1 MIFIKLNN
9 IFKRSL
15 VKETFIYTATD
26 TFGKAVGF
34 LILPV
39 ITYYLPPDEMGMATN
54 FSVLMTI
61 VSLIAGQAM
70 VNSLPYFFYEQNK
83 AQNSQLISNLF
94 FICFATCAIL
104 GVFSIIF
111 SDVIEE
117 YLKLSIKI
125 QALAVIAVIANLTV
139 NAGLILIRL
148 ENKSISFAKL
158 GIIQVFL
165 HLILIVLFVILLNL
179 GGHGKIYSE
188 AGTAILMAIVHMVFM
203 IKKGYVHLKIDNR
216 TINRLLKFGIPLLP
230 HSLSFWLKGGM
241 DKIFITTFCGL
252 SVNGIYSM
260 ALTITSLYTIVTN
273 AFFNSYTPYLL
284 KKLATIT
291 ESNEKEVKLKI
302 VKLSYLLIG
311 CFFLLA
317 VLSIFVGWII
327 LEFIVNEKYKESFYL
342 LPGLILGLYIYAI
355 YSFSIQF
362 VYKMKKTFALGCIT
376 FAGSVIQMGLS
387 YLFIKHFGVM
397 GAVFSSI
404 IGTLIISISVFIL
417 SYKVYPMPW
426 FNFKR

>member
-1 MIFIKLNN
+1 MTLLKFDN

-15 VKETFIYTATD
+15 VKETFVYTATD

-34 LILPV
+34 LLLPV
-39 ITYYLPPDEMGMATN
+39 VSYYLPPDEMGMATN

-70 VNSLPYFFYEQNK
+70 VNSLPYFFYEQSK
-83 AQNSQLISNLF
+83 EQNRQLISNLF
-94 FICFATCAIL
+94 FICFVTCAIL
-104 GVFSIIF
+104 GIFAVIF
-111 SDVIEE
+111 SDIVEE

-148 ENKSISFAKL
+148 ENKAISFAKL
-158 GIIQVFL
+158 GILQVIL
-165 HLILIVLFVILLNL
+165 HLILVVLFVILLNL

-188 AGTAILMAIVHMVFM
+188 AGSAILMAIVHMAIMVR
-203 IKKGYVHLKIDNR
+203 KGYVDLRIDKE
-216 TINRLLKFGIPLLP
+216 TINKLLRFGIPLLP
-230 HSLSFWLKGGM
+230 HSLSFWFKGGM
-241 DKIFITTFCGL
+241 DKIFITTYCGL
-252 SVNGIYSM
+252 SMNGIYSM

-273 AFFNSYTPYLL
+273 AFFNAYTPYLQ
-284 KKLATIT
+284 KKLSTINV
-291 ESNEKEVKLKI
+291 SNEKEIKLKI

-317 VLSIFVGWII
+317 VFSIFVGWII
-327 LEFIVNEKYKESFYL
+327 LEYIVNNKYRESFNL

-362 VYKMKKTFALGCIT
+362 VYKMKKTFVLGCIT

-397 GAVFSSI
+397 GAVYSSI
-404 IGTLIISISVFIL
+404 MGTLLISISVFVL

-426 FNFKR
+426 FNLRK

>member
-1 MIFIKLNN
+1 MILLKLNN

-15 VKETFIYTATD
+15 VKETFVYTATD

-34 LILPV
+34 LLLPV
-39 ITYYLPPDEMGMATN
+39 VSYYLPPDEMGMATN

-70 VNSLPYFFYEQNK
+70 VNSVPYFFYEQSK
-83 AQNSQLISNLF
+83 EQNRQLISNLF
-94 FICFATCAIL
+94 FICFVTCVIL
-104 GVFSIIF
+104 GIFAVIF
-111 SDVIEE
+111 SDIIEG
-117 YLKLSIKI
+117 YLKLNIKI
-125 QALAVIAVIANLTV
+125 QALAIITVIANLTV
-139 NAGLILIRL
+139 NAGLILVRL
-148 ENKSISFAKL
+148 ENKAISFAKL
-158 GIIQVFL
+158 GILQVL
-165 HLILIVLFVILLNL
+165 MHLILVVFFVILLNL

-188 AGTAILMAIVHMVFM
+188 AGTAILMAVVHMVIM
-203 IKKGYVHLKIDNR
+203 IRKDYFYLKIDKE

-230 HSLSFWLKGGM
+230 HSLSFWFKGGM
-241 DKIFITTFCGL
+241 DKIFITTYCGL
-252 SVNGIYSM
+252 SMNGIYSM

-273 AFFNSYTPYLL
+273 AFFNAYTPYLQKTL
-284 KKLATIT
+284 STMNS
-291 ESNEKEVKLKI
+291 SNEKEVKLKI

-317 VLSIFVGWII
+317 VLSVFAGWII
-327 LEFIVNEKYKESFYL
+327 LEFIVNDKYRGAIDL

-376 FAGSVIQMGLS
+376 FAGSLIQMGFS

-397 GAVFSSI
+397 GAVYSSI

-426 FNFKR
+426 FNLR